1 MIECKYFSRPRA
13 YTKMAPAGFADY
25 DNSVLFLPPGY
36 VVLDS
41 ISYLGICHPKGC
53 EFRSCSSE
61 IRKKEVEI
69 LRHTLTKNSNE
80 QPLLPPLDFLSRISI
95 MYRNYQTKL
104 KY

>member
-1 MIECKYFSRPRA
+1 MIECKYFSRPSA

-41 ISYLGICHPKGC
+41 VSYLDICHPKGC

-69 LRHTLTKNSNE
+69 ARHTLTKNSNE
-80 QPLLPPLDFLSRISI
+80 QPLLQPLDFLSRISI
-95 MYRNYQTKL
+95 VP
-104 KY
+104 